1 MTSRHAVARTLLTV
15 LAAGTLAGFGG
26 CVSQKEYDSL
36 ESANRSKTESITRL
50 TAREQQALQERDLA
64 ISERDRE
71 RQLRQAAQAEVTR
84 LNAAVAGADQKY
96 ADLLRRLD
104 AASVMPVDPET
115 DRALANL
122 AAQNPNLIQYDRDR
136 GMLRFAS
143 DLTFDSGSDVVK
155 AEARQSLAA
164 LANVLNQQ
172 SALAYEIQIVGHT
185 DSQPIS
191 AGTAQRHP
199 TNMHL
204 SCHRA
209 ISVRRELI
217 GLGVPAGRIM
227 AAGWGEERP
236 LVPNTARG
244 NTPQNR
250 RVEIFLTRAQGSFQP
265 GTPANQ
271 NVGVDRTAPP
281 PRPGEINK

>member
-1 MTSRHAVARTLLTV
+1 MNRRCHSIVRLV
-15 LAAGTLAGFGG
+15 TLAGISSCGLIGLTG
-26 CVSQKEYDSL
+26 CVSQGEYDSL
-36 ESANRSKTESITRL
+36 ETANRSKTESITRL

-64 ISERDRE
+64 VQERDRE
-71 RQLRQAAQAEVTR
+71 RQARQAAQAEVTR

-115 DRALANL
+115 DRALAAL

-143 DLTFDSGSDVVK
+143 DLTFDSGQDVVK

-191 AGTAQRHP
+191 AGTASRHP

-209 ISVRRELI
+209 IAVRRELVGM
-217 GLGVPAGRIM
+217 GLPSGRVM
-227 AAGWGEERP
+227 ACGWGEERP
-236 LVPNTARG
+236 IVPNTARG

-250 RVEIFLTRAQGSFQP
+250 RVEIFLTRAQTPFQP
-265 GTPANQ
+265 GNTE
-271 NVGVDRTAPP
+271 VGADRTAPP
-281 PRPGEINK
+281 TRPGEVNK